1 MLDLTKLQAIKAQQ
15 ATDQATRQR
24 HSELLLDNTT
34 TQEVIVKSFQALLN
48 GIQSGTLKTEVT
60 NQLRE
65 IGTPDALKVVKAIN
79 SLQDTISK
87 QEPTDLSGITNVLE
101 QVLAEAKQIPKS
113 HNVVDIPK
121 PIDTTKQL
129 EALEKTVKAVETA
142 IKAQKL
148 HVEAPIVNV
157 PETVVNVDAPDLD
170 PIKASVDK
178 SGKDVVTA
186 VKGIKIPELNTDPV
200 EKLLKKTNKLLE
212 ELPELMPRSGGG
224 GSSWT
229 AVNDQGIAQPLT
241 VDGTGAL
248 QITGSI
254 TASSSTLADFSVND
268 IEEDTTSYFGLTKP
282 DGTWLIKSLT
292 ATSVA
297 YATVSNNGTVTSY
310 TDAWTDRAT
319 LTYGRFDEAF

>member
-24 HSELLLDNTT
+24 HSELLLDNTQ
-34 TQEVIVKSFQALLN
+34 TQEVIVKSFKALLD

-129 EALEKTVKAVETA
+129 EALEKTVQAVETA

-148 HVEAPIVNV
+148 HVEAPVVNV
-157 PETVVNVDAPDLD
+157 PETVVNVDAPDLK
-170 PIKASVDK
+170 PIQESVTK

-200 EKLLKKTNKLLE
+200 EKLLKKTNRLLE
-212 ELPELMPRSGGG
+212 ELPDLMPRSGGG
-224 GSSWT
+224 GGG
-229 AVNDQGIAQPLT
+229 AVIPQVLTERYDYND
-241 VDGTGAL
+241 
-248 QITGSI
+248 
-254 TASSSTLADFSVND
+254 STT
-268 IEEDTTSYFGLTKP
+268 IY
-282 DGTWLIKSLT
+282 T
-292 ATSVA
+292 ATAALGTANSATGWTITKYDLTDTNDASGKVA
-297 YATVSNNGTVTSY
+297 TDVSW
-310 TDAWTDRAT
+310 DDRAT
-319 LTYGRFDEAF
+319 GSFR

>member
-1 MLDLTKLQAIKAQQ
+1 
-15 ATDQATRQR
+15 
-24 HSELLLDNTT
+24 
-34 TQEVIVKSFQALLN
+34 VIVKSFKALLD

-157 PETVVNVDAPDLD
+157 PETVVNVDAPDLK
-170 PIKASVDK
+170 PIQESVTK

-212 ELPELMPRSGGG
+212 ELPELMPRGGG
-224 GSSWT
+224 GGG
-229 AVNDQGIAQPLT
+229 AVIPQVLTERYDYND
-241 VDGTGAL
+241 
-248 QITGSI
+248 
-254 TASSSTLADFSVND
+254 STT
-268 IEEDTTSYFGLTKP
+268 IY
-282 DGTWLIKSLT
+282 T
-292 ATSVA
+292 ATAALGTANSATGWTITKYDLTDTNDASGKVA
-297 YATVSNNGTVTSY
+297 TDVSW
-310 TDAWTDRAT
+310 DDRAT
-319 LTYGRFDEAF
+319 GSFR